1 MEDGLQEYVEILL
14 KQKNLSDEMRV
25 LMIFE
30 KICKDYVYDD
40 NLISYIKKLMMM
52 SFAFQIGMEE
62 MLIKIGKAIE
72 KHITEGY
79 VSNFQDILQ

>member
-1 MEDGLQEYVEILL
+1 
-14 KQKNLSDEMRV
+14 
-25 LMIFE
+25 
-30 KICKDYVYDD
+30 
-40 NLISYIKKLMMM
+40 MM

-62 MLIKIGKAIE
+62 MLIKIGKEIE